1 MKKFNINNFVIDDVF
16 DKLAKKLLKKD
27 KKEKKKKL
35 ASENVESQNL
45 IDANEPIVIEVS
57 L

>member
-1 MKKFNINNFVIDDVF
+1 MKKFNVNNFVIDDVF

-27 KKEKKKKL
+27 KKEKKV
-35 ASENVESQNL
+35 ASKNVESQNL